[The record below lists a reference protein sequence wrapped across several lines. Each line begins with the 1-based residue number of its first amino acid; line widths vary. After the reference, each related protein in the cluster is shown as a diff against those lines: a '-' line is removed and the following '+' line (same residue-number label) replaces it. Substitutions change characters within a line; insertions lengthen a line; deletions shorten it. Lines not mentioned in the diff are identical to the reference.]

1 MNKIFAAFL
10 LVMVCF
16 VSDAS
21 TGKKRIELDETT
33 SKELLTI
40 IKNSD
45 TLHKYM
51 YDRKDPMVSSQIT
64 ILKTSID
71 TAIKNVKGQQ
81 SQHISRIL
89 NTINKQLTSA
99 QMTRGD
105 DRTKYLQSA
114 FKQLVILYQSYKI
127 EAPYKVFFCK
137 NNRAVWI
144 QEEPRKAE
152 NPFEVSSNCGR
163 KVF

>member
-1 MNKIFAAFL
+1 MIKIFSAVL
-10 LVMVCF
+10 LVMFCF
-16 VSDAS
+16 VLDAS

-33 SKELLTI
+33 SKELFTI

-45 TLHKYM
+45 MLHKYM
-51 YDRKDPMVSSQIT
+51 YDRKDPMVGSQIT
-64 ILKTSID
+64 ILKNSVD
-71 TAIKNVKGQQ
+71 SAIKKVKGQQ
-81 SQHISRIL
+81 RQHISKIL
-89 NTINKQLTSA
+89 TTINKQLTSA
-99 QMTRGD
+99 QSTRGE
-105 DRTKYLQSA
+105 DRSKYLQSA

-152 NPFEVSSNCGR
+152 NPFETSSNCGR